1 MVLLIQRLILTLTM
15 SFCLPL
21 VAMNMVPGTL
31 EGIAPGVT
39 LGLVIGTGMPTGL
52 PEAIGTVLTVLLPL
66 RPQPSGTSCKALL
79 TSPMKIG
86 NSKPTL
92 PEAGGTCW

>member
-1 MVLLIQRLILTLTM
+1 M
-15 SFCLPL
+15 
-21 VAMNMVPGTL
+21 
-31 EGIAPGVT
+31 T
-39 LGLVIGTGMPTGL
+39 LGLVIGTGMLTVL
-52 PEAIGTVLTVLLPL
+52 PEAIDAVLTVLLPL

-92 PEAGGTCW
+92 PEAGRTCW